1 MPTRHPDRLI
11 LEKGPFR
18 KVTTVATTY
27 TATLDDD
34 IIVADSGGGGTFT
47 ITLPTAASAYDAATG
62 TGKVLTFINVHTD
75 DVTIEG
81 DGAETINGAANVL
94 LDVQYERLTVV
105 SNGTAWIA
113 LAL

>member
-1 MPTRHPDRLI
+1 MDRIPARLA
-11 LEKGPFR
+11 LECGPNR
-18 KVTTVATTY
+18 KVTTVTTTY

-34 IIVADSGGGGTFT
+34 IIIADSGGGGTFT

-62 TGKVLTFINVHTD
+62 TGKILTFVNVHTD
-75 DVTIEG
+75 DVTIDG
-81 DGAETINGAANVL
+81 DGAETINGAANVV
-94 LDVQYERLTVV
+94 LDVQYERLTIV

>member
-1 MPTRHPDRLI
+1 MTRQPDRLA
-11 LEKGPFR
+11 LEKGANR
-18 KVTTVATTY
+18 RVRTVATTY

-34 IIVADSGGGGTFT
+34 IIIADSGGAGVFT
-47 ITLPTAASAYDAATG
+47 ITLPTAAAAYDAATQ
-62 TGKVLTFINVHTD
+62 TGKVLVFVNVHTD

-81 DGAETINGAANVL
+81 DGAETINGAANVV